1 MSKTT
6 FDQFRTEALEKLQT
20 LQVNPFGNILTAD
33 DLSKAKQQTISR
45 TTRKRKFPPRVL
57 FWMYIFRSLF
67 GSFRET
73 LNTIWTSLQ
82 LGRETDQQV
91 TPSGFTHARDRFSL
105 SFFET
110 IWTKFIQLFQERFDR
125 SVRTFKGY
133 LPLAVDGSKVNLPSS
148 DELLDQFGGPTG
160 TKGGGDPN
168 NTQAVL
174 TGVVNVLTG
183 VCLDYLLRP
192 YATHESPLFRSLIEQ
207 LPDRTKEEN
216 PLFLLDRGYCNHKNI
231 LACTSRN
238 MHFLMRVKKSM
249 NYQILSRIGPGDFR
263 VRIRISKNA
272 RGDFPNAPTH
282 VTLRLVRYQIK
293 GFRPKQVLTNL
304 PGDEFTRNEL
314 VGLYHFRW
322 RVEVF
327 YRELKNTL
335 SVRTIRSRK
344 PSGVRKEIAA
354 QLLFNNLVRHLMAE
368 ASQQDEAVPILY
380 SFQDSLR
387 IIEKTIETMLV
398 YGFEKKLSQGTKVEL
413 LRKTWRIMMNELPKN
428 RINKRPGRWFH
439 RDLPHATSRMPDP
452 EYEEPIDDQLVFL
465 DPVDIPEIM
474 NSDSRKIIA

>member
-1 MSKTT
+1 MSKNT
-6 FDQFRTEALEKLQT
+6 FDQFRTEALEKLQN
-20 LQVNPFGNILTAD
+20 LQINPFGNILSAD
-33 DLSKAKQQTISR
+33 DLKEAKEQTISR

-57 FWMYIFRSLF
+57 FWMYIFSSLF

-82 LGRETDQQV
+82 IGRKTDEQV

-110 IWTKFIQLFQERFDR
+110 IWKRVIQIFQEQFDQG
-125 SVRTFKGY
+125 VRTFKGY
-133 LPLAVDGSKVNLPSS
+133 LPLAVDGSKVDLPSS
-148 DELLDQFGGPTG
+148 DELLEQFGGPTG
-160 TKGGGDPN
+160 TKGGGDPDN
-168 NTQAVL
+168 AQAVL

-192 YATHESPLFRSLIEQ
+192 YATHESPLFRTLIKQ
-207 LPDRTKEEN
+207 LPDEINEEN

-231 LACTSRN
+231 LACMNGN
-238 MHFLMRVKKSM
+238 MHFLMRAKQSM
-249 NYQILSRIGPGDFR
+249 NYEILSEIGPGDFR
-263 VRIRISKNA
+263 VRIRISKKA
-272 RGDFPNAPTH
+272 RREFPDAPTH

-293 GFRPKQVLTNL
+293 GFRPKQILTNL
-304 PGDEFTRNEL
+304 PREQFTRKEL

-327 YRELKNTL
+327 YRQLKQTL
-335 SVRTIRSRK
+335 SVRTIRSEK

-354 QLLFNNLVRHLMAE
+354 QLLLNNMVRYLMAE
-368 ASQQDEAVPILY
+368 ASKQDETVPILY

-387 IIEKTIETMLV
+387 IIEKTIDTMLV
-398 YGFEKKLSQGTKVEL
+398 YGFEKDLTQGKKVEL
-413 LRKTWRIMMNELPKN
+413 LRKTWKIMMNEIPKN
-428 RINKRPGRWFH
+428 LITKRPGRWFE
-439 RDLPHATSRMPDP
+439 RDLQNSTSRMPKSK
-452 EYEEPIDDQLVFL
+452 YEKPINDQLVFL

-474 NSDSRKIIA
+474 NRDSRMIIA